1 MECRVLL
8 DTPIKCG
15 PRMRVTNFGATW
27 YRPDV
32 IVGEPRI
39 RCVLNAH
46 PVRIFGTGEGNC
58 DTALQSGQGQQ
69 GTSELSHSSKEGEAS
84 EDP

>member
-1 MECRVLL
+1 
-8 DTPIKCG
+8 
-15 PRMRVTNFGATW
+15 MRVTNFGATW

-46 PVRIFGTGEGNC
+46 PVRILVLVKVTVIRRC
-58 DTALQSGQGQQ
+58 GQGRVNK
-69 GTSELSHSSKEGEAS
+69 ELRSSLIVLKRRSLGGSIGKRESKDRKERK
-84 EDP
+84 